1 MYPEETN
8 TEDMSVSHQQP
19 MSQNNEH
26 SAPVNNPSHM
36 KSPRNNQLTFNSHS
50 NNATF
55 ENAAFSP
62 KNVSKPRSEN
72 NFPVQVVNFA
82 SHNG

>member
-26 SAPVNNPSHM
+26 SAPVNASHM

-82 SHNG
+82 SHSN